1 MAHISLSPA
10 VAAFNFSPIEK
21 SFDRITKE
29 GVVPQVNF
37 LLGSQYNIPIGGET
51 SITSEGSIT
60 NDTALI
66 VTGKLELTAES
77 TDGSEVEKIM
87 SFSTFMYFY
96 PGVRIVGQ
104 NEIDDDS
111 LGPSPPTQIM
121 RYEFEDLSTTDKLR
135 VDLQSGDTFATF
147 TVKETVDGVETTLVT
162 KDVTAGVT
170 NIKWEISYLESG
182 LTKIFYKEPNGER
195 IRIFE
200 GVVNAKLGEAK
211 VSARYVMNEQST
223 KTVKS
228 DFIWIYYPNLFVG
241 SSVALADRLNGRV
254 RVFDTND
261 TDVESDWTEVF
272 ATDHPF
278 VGERVI
284 QNGLIRLRFKPTPKM
299 EVYGW
304 NVNDTAWQLTGSVIP
319 KSTLG
324 DVATSLKDI
333 ILDRFNDI
341 HVKAIVKYGLVTH
354 IVNVRRGQPVARIV
368 TDSKEFRINTAK
380 NRFVVPVNDVAVDL
394 LDWNQQKS
402 DNTNEGNPLNL
413 SPTVNPFIF
422 TNDVNVVTGLQL
434 VNDNWYGWYDTGQ
447 TNEMVGFLGVTK
459 QPTGLTLDAVSATE
473 LNNLDFSFDVNVILC
488 VGIIE
493 GDTNTKINGIPKVF
507 NIGEVDEYVKW
518 RANEGIYGF
527 DQRGYVK
534 KKR

>member
-10 VAAFNFSPIEK
+10 VASSKFSPIEK

-29 GVVPQVNF
+29 GVIPQIDF

-51 SITSEGSIT
+51 SITSIGSIT
-60 NDTALI
+60 NADVRILN
-66 VTGKLELTAES
+66 GKLEIDAES
-77 TDGSEVEKIM
+77 TDGSEVEHVV

-121 RYEFEDLSTTDKLR
+121 RYELEDLSSTDKLR
-135 VDLQSGDTFATF
+135 IDLQSGDTFATF
-147 TVKETVDGVETTLVT
+147 TVKETVDGVETILVT
-162 KDVTAGVT
+162 KDVAAGVT

-182 LTKIFYKEPNGER
+182 LTKIFYKEPSGDR

-200 GVVNAKLGEAK
+200 GKINAKLGEAK
-211 VSARYVMNEQST
+211 VSARYVMNEQVE

-241 SSVALADRLNGRV
+241 SSVALDDRLNGRV
-254 RVFDTND
+254 RIFDTND
-261 TDVESDWTEVF
+261 TDVESDWTEVH
-272 ATDHPF
+272 ASDHPF

-299 EVYGW
+299 EIYGW
-304 NVNDTAWQLTGSVIP
+304 NINDTAWQLTGSVIP
-319 KSTLG
+319 KSSLG
-324 DVATSLKDI
+324 DVATGLKDI
-333 ILDRFNDI
+333 IIERFNDI
-341 HVKAIVKYGLVTH
+341 HVKAIVKYGVVTH

-380 NRFVVPVNDVAVDL
+380 ERFVLNTLTSTSQIQDF
-394 LDWNQQKS
+394 NQEKS
-402 DNTNEGNPLNL
+402 DDANRGNPLNL
-413 SPTVNPFIF
+413 SPTINPFIF
-422 TNDVNVVTGLQL
+422 TDDVDVDTGLQL
-434 VNDNWYGWYDTGQ
+434 VNDNWYAWYDIDQ
-447 TNEMVGFLGVTK
+447 TNEMVGFIGVTK
-459 QPTGLTLDAVSATE
+459 RPTGLTIDAVSATE
-473 LNNLDFSFDVNVILC
+473 LNNLDFSFDVNAILC

-493 GDTNTKINGIPKVF
+493 GDTNTKVNNIPKVF

-534 KKR
+534 RKR